1 MKIDEA
7 ISLLAN
13 ATYSHAWQ
21 GNQKLTQARQMAIDA
36 LEKQRPIKPGPKEL
50 DIAGVPCIPCGN
62 CGTSI
67 NTMWDYC
74 PWCGQ
79 RIES

>member
-1 MKIDEA
+1 MIVQTAIDIMKIHQQNVQEQSADDEA
-7 ISLLAN
+7 FE
-13 ATYSHAWQ
+13 
-21 GNQKLTQARQMAIDA
+21 MAIDA
-36 LEKQRPIKPGPKEL
+36 LEKQIPIAPLPAEL
-50 DIAGVPCIPCGN
+50 DITGCRCIPCGN

-79 RIES
+79 RIEQ